1 MYTPSPEILKKYADI
16 LVKFALRSGR
26 GCQPGDV
33 VLLQVPECAKPILG
47 PLQLAV
53 LEAGGHPLIQ
63 YLPDGLSRQFY
74 LHASDEQLIYNP
86 TQRLMGTVADITHT
100 VSIIA
105 EDDKHEL
112 EGIDSKKMMARL
124 QAMKRYRE
132 ARQAKEGR
140 GEFTW
145 TLALYAT
152 PAMAEEVGMSLE
164 EYRQQIIDA
173 CYLDY
178 DDPIAEWQKVFV
190 SLEETKSKL
199 NALPMESLHITGPDA
214 DLIVKVWPE
223 RQRLG
228 GSGRNIPSF
237 ELFVSPD
244 WRGTEWWIRFNQ
256 PLYYHSTL
264 ITGIQ
269 LWFEKGKVVKA
280 TADKNEQVLLDMI
293 AVEHAD
299 KIGEYSLTDKRLS
312 RITKL
317 MGETLYDENV
327 GGEYGNTHLALGSAY
342 KDSFVGDE
350 SAVSPEER
358 DQMWFN
364 ESAVHTDMMSTTPR
378 TVTATL
384 SDGTTTVI
392 YKDGEF
398 LV

>member
-178 DDPIAEWQKVFV
+178 DDPIAEWEKVFV
-190 SLEETKSKL
+190 SLEETKAKL

-327 GGEYGNTHLALGSAY
+327 GGEYGNTHLALGAAY
-342 KDSFVGDE
+342 KDSFIGDE
-350 SAVSPEER
+350 AAVSPEER

>member
-16 LVKFALRSGR
+16 LIKFALRSGR

-74 LHASDEQLIYNP
+74 LHANDEQLIYNP
-86 TQRLMGTVADITHT
+86 TQRLLGTINDITHS

-190 SLEETKSKL
+190 SLEETKAKL

-214 DLIVKVWPE
+214 DLTVKV
-223 RQRLG
+223 
-228 GSGRNIPSF
+228 
-237 ELFVSPD
+237 
-244 WRGTEWWIRFNQ
+244 
-256 PLYYHSTL
+256 
-264 ITGIQ
+264 
-269 LWFEKGKVVKA
+269 
-280 TADKNEQVLLDMI
+280 
-293 AVEHAD
+293 
-299 KIGEYSLTDKRLS
+299 
-312 RITKL
+312 
-317 MGETLYDENV
+317 
-327 GGEYGNTHLALGSAY
+327 
-342 KDSFVGDE
+342 
-350 SAVSPEER
+350 
-358 DQMWFN
+358 
-364 ESAVHTDMMSTTPR
+364 
-378 TVTATL
+378 
-384 SDGTTTVI
+384 
-392 YKDGEF
+392 
-398 LV
+398 

>member
-1 MYTPSPEILKKYADI
+1 MYVPSPEMLKKYADI

-33 VLLQVPECAKPILG
+33 VMLQVPECAKPILE

-63 YLPDGLSRQFY
+63 YLPDGLSRPFY
-74 LHASDEQLIYNP
+74 LHANDEQIIYNP
-86 TQRLMGTVADITHT
+86 KQRLLGTVEDVTHT

-105 EDDKHEL
+105 EADKHEL

-124 QAMKRYRE
+124 QAMQRYRQ
-132 ARQAKEGR
+132 ARQVKEGR

-145 TLALYAT
+145 TLGLYGT
-152 PAMAEEVGMSLE
+152 QAMADEVGMSLE
-164 EYRQQIIDA
+164 EYRDQIIKA

-178 DDPIAEWQKVFV
+178 DDPIAQWQDLFV
-190 SLEETKSKL
+190 RLEDTKSKL
-199 NALPMESLHITGPDA
+199 NALQMESVHMVGPDA
-214 DLIVKVWPE
+214 DITIKLGQD
-223 RQRLG
+223 RQWLG

-237 ELFVSPD
+237 ELFISPD
-244 WRGTEWWIRFNQ
+244 WRGTEWRIRFNQ

-264 ITGIQ
+264 ITGVQ

-299 KIGEYSLTDKRLS
+299 KIGEYSLTDKDFS
-312 RITKL
+312 RITRF

-327 GGEYGNTHLALGSAY
+327 WGEYGNTHLALGMAY
-342 KDSFVGDE
+342 KDSYISDE

-392 YKDGEF
+392 YKDGKF

>member
-26 GCQPGDV
+26 GCQAGDV

-86 TQRLMGTVADITHT
+86 TQRLLGTVNDVTHS

-178 DDPIAEWQKVFV
+178 EDPIAEWQKVFV
-190 SLEETKSKL
+190 SLEETKAKL

>member
-26 GCQPGDV
+26 GCQAGDV

-74 LHASDEQLIYNP
+74 LHANDEQLIYNP
-86 TQRLMGTVADITHT
+86 TQRLLGTVNDVTHS

-178 DDPIAEWQKVFV
+178 EDPIAEWQKVFV
-190 SLEETKSKL
+190 SLEETKAKL

>member
-178 DDPIAEWQKVFV
+178 DDPIAEWEKVFV
-190 SLEETKSKL
+190 SLEETKAKL